1 MMTRSWRA
9 FRAELYKQHRND
21 FGGSKVIFYS
31 LLMWPVLTFLTT
43 YYSFKPFRDGAG
55 SALAQVIEGG
65 DIALFLLSGFLV
77 FQIFWTVVQSA
88 WTFELERKQGTL
100 EVVYL
105 TPASKTVFLY
115 GRSVYSLFNGIWM
128 FFVFCIL
135 TFFFISNLS
144 GISWG
149 YLAASLLLM
158 IVSAVIWGA
167 FLCALCLFSRDSGYL
182 YYIFYGPMNLF
193 GGVRIP
199 PTVFPYWAK
208 IAAALF
214 PVTYSLFMLRQALE
228 GQIDSTWWLMC
239 GGLVLFNALLIPVTY
254 GILTLAERHARRQ
267 GSWTLF

>member
-1 MMTRSWRA
+1 MIKSWRA
-9 FRAELYKQHRND
+9 FRAELYKQRRND
-21 FGGSKVIFYS
+21 FGGSKVMFYS
-31 LLMWPVLTFLTT
+31 MLLWPVLTFLTT

-55 SALAQVIEGG
+55 SALSRAIDG

-105 TPASKTVFLY
+105 TPASKTIFLY
-115 GRSVYSLFNGIWM
+115 GRSFYSLFNGMWM
-128 FFVFCIL
+128 FFVFCAL
-135 TFFFISNLS
+135 TFFFISNLNQV
-144 GISWG
+144 SWG
-149 YLAASLLLM
+149 YLLTSVFLM
-158 IVSAVIWGA
+158 IISAVIWGA

-199 PTVFPYWAK
+199 PAVFPFWAK

-228 GQIDSTWWLMC
+228 GQIDQTWWWMCAGLIIFNGLM
-239 GGLVLFNALLIPVTY
+239 IPVTY
-254 GILTLAERHARRQ
+254 LILIKAERHARRQ